1 VVEAQVAAFAA
12 DGEMSELQFPAQLSA
27 FERLVV
33 HGKCE
38 ALGLQHQS
46 VGEDEKRAVRCF
58 KQGAAT
64 QRSEATLA
72 TQSREPAEAPP
83 PSSAL
88 SCEKGDVVGA
98 SDTTVS
104 LTEGASSADLLQA
117 PTADTVQSS
126 EPAEAPPP
134 SSALSC
140 EKGDVVGASD
150 ITVSLTEG
158 ASSADLPQ
166 APTADTV
173 GESLTARLHCARLE
187 RLQSHPLADELP
199 LVVAFN
205 KTSVKVRCDG
215 GGVAS
220 CRSSYRHQASS

>member
-72 TQSREPAEAPP
+72 TQRSEPAEAPP

-98 SDTTVS
+98 SDT
-104 LTEGASSADLLQA
+104 
-117 PTADTVQSS
+117 
-126 EPAEAPPP
+126 
-134 SSALSC
+134 
-140 EKGDVVGASD
+140 
-150 ITVSLTEG
+150 TVSLTEG